1 MTRSVTIRWVCCAF
15 VMLLSTISLASGQT
29 LTPDADGFIV
39 ANPEDLQPP
48 EGSRSVRILGQGSES
63 GMYIMRITFAA
74 GTGTRP
80 HFHDQ
85 ARYITVIEGTWWV
98 ALGPEASTYDPNKM
112 IPMKAGSFLF
122 EPPNGIHYDQARD
135 EAVTVQIMGMG
146 PVKTTRIEAD
156 Q

>member
-1 MTRSVTIRWVCCAF
+1 
-15 VMLLSTISLASGQT
+15 
-29 LTPDADGFIV
+29 
-39 ANPEDLQPP
+39 
-48 EGSRSVRILGQGSES
+48 
-63 GMYIMRITFAA
+63 MYVQRYTFAA
-74 GTGTRP
+74 GTGSRP

-98 ALGPEASTYDPNKM
+98 ALGPEAATYDPDKM

-146 PVKTTRIEAD
+146 PVKTTRIETD
-156 Q
+156 PGRQ